1 MFIFQMIYERPKL
14 RLNLH
19 RCRVTIDRQNETSHP
34 VTGHGREPT
43 LSGDRFR
50 PGAAVQPFRIA
61 AVRGPHSITM
71 SARARIELGIL
82 MPSAFAV
89 LRLIAR

>member
-50 PGAAVQPFRIA
+50 PVAVSRFSPI
-61 AVRGPHSITM
+61 
-71 SARARIELGIL
+71 
-82 MPSAFAV
+82 
-89 LRLIAR
+89 